1 MARAALARE
10 IGAIIRTR
18 GLTQKAAA
26 AAMGIDQPKVSAILT
41 GRLGGF
47 SLERLAHFLTLLGKD
62 VEIVVREKPAS
73 RPAGSASPTCSE
85 ALAIAGVVARTIS
98 ASSPGLGE
106 TPSDTTSA
114 CSGSCGTSRVA
125 T

>member
-1 MARAALARE
+1 MSGRDDTTITPSSGNVFADLDLPDPEDELARAALARE
-10 IGAIIRTR
+10 IGAVLRTR

-73 RPAGSASPTCSE
+73 RPAGRLS
-85 ALAIAGVVARTIS
+85 VVS
-98 ASSPGLGE
+98 M
-106 TPSDTTSA
+106 
-114 CSGSCGTSRVA
+114 
-125 T
+125 

>member
-1 MARAALARE
+1 MSGRDDTTITPSSGNVFADLGLPDAEDELARAALARE
-10 IGAIIRTR
+10 IGVVIRAG
-18 GLTQKAAA
+18 GLTQKAA

-73 RPAGSASPTCSE
+73 RSSGRLS
-85 ALAIAGVVARTIS
+85 VVS
-98 ASSPGLGE
+98 
-106 TPSDTTSA
+106 
-114 CSGSCGTSRVA
+114 V
-125 T
+125 